1 MSKIKFYLIDYP
13 ASYVKG
19 SFHKIRMGI
28 INRFRKYI
36 YNYEFKEVL
45 NHNVEDSYYESYYM
59 YDSSRK
65 LRIGVLC
72 PATVVSKML
81 EKYFG
86 FEKILMLR
94 IHGIDVDTQSEEA
107 ITVTI
112 KLNRPGL
119 LIGKA
124 GCHIDALEKMM
135 TKYFNKKTDVRIVEV
150 KNDVNLPLYIF

>member
-13 ASYVKG
+13 ASYIKG
-19 SFHKIRMGI
+19 TFHKIRKSILNKCREMV
-28 INRFRKYI
+28 

-45 NHNVEDSYYESYYM
+45 NHKIGDSFYNEYVPSP
-59 YDSSRK
+59 D

-72 PATVVSKML
+72 PVTVVSKML

-86 FEKILMLR
+86 SEKILMLR
-94 IHGIDVDTQSEEA
+94 IHGIDVDTQSADA

-124 GCHIDALEKMM
+124 GCHINDLEKLM
-135 TKYFNKKTDVRIVEV
+135 TKYFNKKTDIRIVEV
-150 KNDVNLPLYIF
+150 KNDVNLPLYLF

>member
-19 SFHKIRMGI
+19 TFHKIRKGI
-28 INRFRKYI
+28 INKCREMV
-36 YNYEFKEVL
+36 YNYEFKEAL
-45 NHNVEDSYYESYYM
+45 NHKIGDSYCEYAVSP
-59 YDSSRK
+59 D

-72 PATVVSKML
+72 PVTVVTKML

-94 IHGIDVDTQSEEA
+94 IHAIDVDTQSADA

-124 GCHIDALEKMM
+124 GCHIDDLENLM
-135 TKYFNKKTDVRIVEV
+135 TKYFNKKTDIRIVEV
-150 KNDVNLPLYIF
+150 KNDVNLPLYLF

>member
-1 MSKIKFYLIDYP
+1 MNKIKFYLIDYP

-19 SFHKIRMGI
+19 TFHKIRRGI
-28 INRFRKYI
+28 INKCREMV
-36 YNYEFKEVL
+36 YNYEFKESL
-45 NHNVEDSYYESYYM
+45 NHKIEDSYYEYAASP
-59 YDSSRK
+59 D

-72 PATVVSKML
+72 PVTVVSKIL

-94 IHGIDVDTQSEEA
+94 IHAIDVDTQSADA

-124 GCHIDALEKMM
+124 GCHIDDLENLM
-135 TKYFNKKTDVRIVEV
+135 TKYFNKKTDIRIVEV

>member
-19 SFHKIRMGI
+19 TFHKIRKGI
-28 INRFRKYI
+28 LNKCREMI

-45 NHNVEDSYYESYYM
+45 YHKGEDSYYEYASTQ
-59 YDSSRK
+59 D
-65 LRIGVLC
+65 LRVGILSPV
-72 PATVVSKML
+72 TVVSKMM

-94 IHGIDVDTQSEEA
+94 IHGIDVDTQSADA

-124 GCHIDALEKMM
+124 GCHIDDLEKMM
-135 TKYFNKKTDVRIVEV
+135 TKYFNKKTDIRIVEV
-150 KNDVNLPLYIF
+150 KNDVNLPMYIF

>member
-13 ASYVKG
+13 ESYVKG
-19 SFHKIRMGI
+19 TFHKIRKSILNKCREMV
-28 INRFRKYI
+28 

-45 NHNVEDSYYESYYM
+45 NHKVEDSYYKYA
-59 YDSSRK
+59 SSRN
-65 LRIGVLC
+65 LRVGVLC

-86 FEKILMLR
+86 FEKSLMMR
-94 IHGIDVDTQSEEA
+94 IHGIDVDTQSADA

-112 KLNRPGL
+112 KLNRPGM

-124 GCHIDALEKMM
+124 GCHIDNLGKMM
-135 TKYFNKKTDVRIVEV
+135 TKYFNKKTDIRIVEV
-150 KNDVNLPLYIF
+150 KNDVNLPLYDF